1 MSFREC
7 IVNAQA
13 EGTITEAQAKEAR
26 DLLDE
31 LEEQYQGKMGSGQA
45 SSQAA
50 RDTFDALERQAFERK
65 RKKLLTA
72 KAWQQVSF
80 NMSQYKD
87 RFGTQQSFRRCCSS
101 P

>member
-31 LEEQYQGKMGSGQA
+31 LEEQYQGKMGSGRRL
-45 SSQAA
+45 A
-50 RDTFDALERQAFERK
+50 RQRVSTFDALERQAFERK
-65 RKKLLTA
+65 RKKL
-72 KAWQQVSF
+72 F
-80 NMSQYKD
+80 N
-87 RFGTQQSFRRCCSS
+87 C
-101 P
+101 